1 MSYACRLKSAANARR
16 CHGNCES
23 VCKIRSASIQTS
35 QRDSTVRGS
44 GTHIDVSCAGR
55 STGRQ
60 GFATSLSNG
69 LCMSSSKSTQRIF
82 PSFHLSCTRLEGSIT
97 PRRIRKTAASSLAN
111 SSAFLAVLQFDTAIL
126 TAPTPPQLVIVTNI
140 FRVSLIA
147 LTRRFAESF
156 TSGGYSVLDFPRKRT
171 MFSGTTRLA
180 AGSLA
185 DMSLTSSYHCP
196 PSSGLRIH

>member
-1 MSYACRLKSAANARR
+1 MPGGATEIVNPSARFGPLQSRLAKGTQRFEAAVLISMF
-16 CHGNCES
+16 H
-23 VCKIRSASIQTS
+23 
-35 QRDSTVRGS
+35 
-44 GTHIDVSCAGR
+44 CAGR
-55 STGRQ
+55 STGHQ
-60 GFATSLSNG
+60 GFATSLNNG

-82 PSFHLSCTRLEGSIT
+82 PSFHLYCTRLEGSIT